1 MKSMNKPVWVGVIG
15 SVLLLVGGAYANGVL
30 KQRPQYDFSPA
41 KTAELQVGVSEDGE
55 VKAAEDLALSFQ
67 RSGSVADIKAKVG
80 DKVKKGQ
87 TLLALDNKDASASIN
102 QAAAAVQAAQA
113 AYEKLVNGATNA
125 DVQVAQ
131 VALDNAKTNL
141 QTVKQ
146 QQQVAVDNAYKA
158 LLNSGLAALPGTGN
172 IGNSNPIISG
182 TYTGSEQGQYN
193 IVLYATGNG
202 LTFVASGLENA
213 TGLVSVTPVP
223 LGVKGLFIQFPN
235 VSQPSGNTWTV
246 PIPNTQAANY
256 VSNYN
261 AYQAALQT
269 QSAALAQAQAQLDS
283 AQAALDLKKAQAR
296 PEDVASAQAQV
307 NSARALLQLA
317 QNAYANGLVVAPVDG
332 TITSVDVK
340 IGESASPGKPVLKM
354 ISNQKFQVE
363 AYLSESEVGQIH
375 PTDSAQVTLDAYGNS
390 AVFGASIVSLDPAA
404 SVVNGLKAYKL
415 TLQFDQE
422 DDRIKAG
429 MGAHVVVAGAKKDN
443 VLVVPEASIFRQNG
457 QALVLIRD
465 SLGKVREAEIQT
477 GSVGL
482 NGSVEVVGGLQ
493 AGDMVAVFGA
503 K

>member
-1 MKSMNKPVWVGVIG
+1 MKFMNKPVWVGIIG
-15 SVLLLVGGAYANGVL
+15 SVFVIAGGVYAGAVL
-30 KQRPQYDFSPA
+30 KQRPQYDFVPV
-41 KTAELQVGVSEDGE
+41 KTAELQVGIAEDGE

-67 RSGSVADIKAKVG
+67 RSGSVADIKTKIG

-87 TLLALDNKDASASIN
+87 VLLALDNKDASASIN
-102 QAAAAVQAAQA
+102 QATAAVQAAQA
-113 AYEKLVNGATNA
+113 AYDKLVNGATNA

-131 VALDNAKTNL
+131 VALDNAQTNL
-141 QTVKQ
+141 KTVKQ

-172 IGNSNPIISG
+172 IGNANPIISG

-223 LGVKGLFIQFPN
+223 LGTRGLFIQFPN
-235 VSQPSGNTWTV
+235 TSQPSGNTWTV
-246 PIPNTQAANY
+246 PIPNTQAVNY
-256 VSNYN
+256 VANYN
-261 AYQAALQT
+261 AYQAALQA
-269 QSAALAQAQAQLDS
+269 QSAALAQAQAQVDS
-283 AQAALDLKKAQAR
+283 AQAALDLKKSRAR
-296 PEDVASAQAQV
+296 PEDIASAQAQV
-307 NSARALLQLA
+307 NAAKATLQLA

-332 TITSVDVK
+332 TVTSVDVK

-354 ISNQKFQVE
+354 ISNQRFQVE
-363 AYLSESEVGQIH
+363 TYLSESEVGQIH
-375 PTDSAQVTLDAYGNS
+375 LTDSAQVTLDAYGNN
-390 AVFGASIVSLDPAA
+390 AVFTASIVSLGPAA
-404 SVVNGLKAYKL
+404 STVNGLKAYKL

-429 MGAHVVVAGAKKDN
+429 MGAHIVITGEKKEN
-443 VLVVPEASIFRQNG
+443 VLVVPETSVFRQNG
-457 QALVLIRD
+457 QALVLVRD
-465 SLGKVREAEIQT
+465 NTGKVRTAAIQT

-482 NGSVEVVGGLQ
+482 DGYMEVTSGLK
-493 AGDMVAVFGA
+493 AGDMVAAFGV